1 LRQSVTSLMILA
13 VGYENS
19 SKVLEIDFRRGS
31 RVYRYFEV
39 PEFLYQGLLA
49 ARSKGQFFTT
59 RIAGRFRTECVR
71 R

>member
-1 LRQSVTSLMILA
+1 MILA

>member
-1 LRQSVTSLMILA
+1 MILA

-19 SKVLEIDFRRGS
+19 SKVLEIDFRRSS